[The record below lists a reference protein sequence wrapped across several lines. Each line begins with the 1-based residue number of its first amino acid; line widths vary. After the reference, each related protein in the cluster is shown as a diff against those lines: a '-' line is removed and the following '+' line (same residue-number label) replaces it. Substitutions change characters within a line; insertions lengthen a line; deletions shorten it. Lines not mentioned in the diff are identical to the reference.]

1 MTSRTVKSMAWTAT
15 LLAVVF
21 AVVSFLPEAYSSRR
35 PNVILILTD
44 DQGYGDVGVH
54 GNDVLRTPNLD
65 RLAREGVRI
74 KDFYVTPLCATTRAS
89 LLTGR
94 YNQRTG
100 VLWPFLGAE
109 VLRHREVTLAEALKD
124 AGYQT
129 ALIGKWHLGRYG
141 KYGPLTHGF
150 DEFLGFRDG
159 MIDDYF
165 DTALEH
171 NGLPVRI
178 SNYITDALTD
188 AALRFVE
195 SNRSRPFFLFLSYNA
210 PHIPN
215 QVPLKYEQEYTEKG
229 LSPHLVKVYGMITC
243 LDDGIGRVLEA
254 LEKLGLE
261 ENTIVVFLSD
271 NGPQMESSRQM
282 QQFRSREW
290 HQMDAMWKGVG
301 RYNANLRGEKATV
314 YEGGIRSPFF
324 ARWVGQLPAGKTLEV
339 AASHIDLLPTLLDL
353 CGVPLPEG
361 PALDGRSLAP
371 FLKAGRG
378 DPPDRTLFFWSD
390 APKTGV
396 GPRLG
401 LNRRNYAVR
410 RGPWKLVGGQEL
422 FDLSRDP
429 YEQKNLA
436 ERQPGRVKELQE
448 AFDRWAQE
456 VVPNEDL
463 VRLPVPVSGE
473 DTPSI
478 MSNLFRGGTVIDIA
492 WARLHGQGLRYGYDK
507 LIRDKIT
514 GWEDPND
521 FIRWHL
527 DVGRAGRY
535 EVILQYGCSVA
546 DAGSRIRIASG
557 GARVEFVV
565 EPTSAVDVWRTQ
577 GIGFLDLKRG
587 LSTMEIRILS
597 KPGKSVMDLHEVRLR
612 RVGDI

>member
-1 MTSRTVKSMAWTAT
+1 MASTMVKGMAWTAA
-15 LLAVVF
+15 LLVVVCAVLHFVPG
-21 AVVSFLPEAYSSRR
+21 ASSHR

-74 KDFYVTPLCATTRAS
+74 KEFYVTPLCATTRAS

-229 LSPHLVKVYGMITC
+229 MSPHLAKVYGMITC
-243 LDDGIGRVLEA
+243 LDDGIGRILES

-261 ENTIVVFLSD
+261 EETIVVFLSD

-290 HQMDAMWKGVG
+290 HRMDAMWKGVG

-353 CGVPLPEG
+353 CE
-361 PALDGRSLAP
+361 RSAP
-371 FLKAGRG
+371 
-378 DPPDRTLFFWSD
+378 
-390 APKTGV
+390 
-396 GPRLG
+396 
-401 LNRRNYAVR
+401 
-410 RGPWKLVGGQEL
+410 
-422 FDLSRDP
+422 
-429 YEQKNLA
+429 
-436 ERQPGRVKELQE
+436 
-448 AFDRWAQE
+448 
-456 VVPNEDL
+456 
-463 VRLPVPVSGE
+463 
-473 DTPSI
+473 
-478 MSNLFRGGTVIDIA
+478 
-492 WARLHGQGLRYGYDK
+492 
-507 LIRDKIT
+507 
-514 GWEDPND
+514 
-521 FIRWHL
+521 
-527 DVGRAGRY
+527 GRAGIGRP
-535 EVILQYGCSVA
+535 EPGSA
-546 DAGSRIRIASG
+546 SEGRARGSAGPDP
-557 GARVEFVV
+557 VLLE
-565 EPTSAVDVWRTQ
+565 
-577 GIGFLDLKRG
+577 
-587 LSTMEIRILS
+587 
-597 KPGKSVMDLHEVRLR
+597 
-612 RVGDI
+612 

>member
-1 MTSRTVKSMAWTAT
+1 MTSRTVKTTASTAT

-21 AVVSFLPEAYSSRR
+21 AFAGLLPEAHSSRR

-54 GNDVLRTPNLD
+54 GNDVLRTPNMD

-74 KDFYVTPLCATTRAS
+74 KEFYVTPLCATTRAS

-109 VLRHREVTLAEALKD
+109 VLRHREVTLAEALKT

-165 DTALEH
+165 DTPLEH
-171 NGLPVRI
+171 NGLPARI

-229 LSPHLVKVYGMITC
+229 LSPHLAKVYGMITC
-243 LDDGIGRVLEA
+243 LDDGIGRILES
-254 LEKLGLE
+254 LEKQDLE
-261 ENTIVVFLSD
+261 KETIVVFLSD

-301 RYNANLRGEKATV
+301 RYNARKSKKGTVTAWSCLGWSSDSPAEAVGE
-314 YEGGIRSPFF
+314 PM
-324 ARWVGQLPAGKTLEV
+324 
-339 AASHIDLLPTLLDL
+339 
-353 CGVPLPEG
+353 
-361 PALDGRSLAP
+361 
-371 FLKAGRG
+371 
-378 DPPDRTLFFWSD
+378 
-390 APKTGV
+390 
-396 GPRLG
+396 
-401 LNRRNYAVR
+401 
-410 RGPWKLVGGQEL
+410 
-422 FDLSRDP
+422 
-429 YEQKNLA
+429 
-436 ERQPGRVKELQE
+436 
-448 AFDRWAQE
+448 
-456 VVPNEDL
+456 
-463 VRLPVPVSGE
+463 VSGQAS
-473 DTPSI
+473 PSPGVCAAEE
-478 MSNLFRGGTVIDIA
+478 MA
-492 WARLHGQGLRYGYDK
+492 E
-507 LIRDKIT
+507 KI
-514 GWEDPND
+514 
-521 FIRWHL
+521 
-527 DVGRAGRY
+527 
-535 EVILQYGCSVA
+535 
-546 DAGSRIRIASG
+546 
-557 GARVEFVV
+557 
-565 EPTSAVDVWRTQ
+565 
-577 GIGFLDLKRG
+577 G
-587 LSTMEIRILS
+587 LSEAKIPHI
-597 KPGKSVMDLHEVRLR
+597 
-612 RVGDI
+612 

>member
-1 MTSRTVKSMAWTAT
+1 MASTMVKGMAWTAA
-15 LLAVVF
+15 LLVVVCAVLHFVPG
-21 AVVSFLPEAYSSRR
+21 ASSHR

-74 KDFYVTPLCATTRAS
+74 KEFYVTPLCATTRAS

-229 LSPHLVKVYGMITC
+229 LSPHLAKVYGMITC

-290 HQMDAMWKGVG
+290 HRMDAMWKGVG

-353 CGVPLPEG
+353 CGFRSRKGRHWTAGAWLRFLTARGKSHHGIRPSLHPGGRRCDSGTYSRYAPE
-361 PALDGRSLAP
+361 S
-371 FLKAGRG
+371 
-378 DPPDRTLFFWSD
+378 
-390 APKTGV
+390 
-396 GPRLG
+396 RL
-401 LNRRNYAVR
+401 VR
-410 RGPWKLVGGQEL
+410 RAQERSRC
-422 FDLSRDP
+422 SRDFHHG
-429 YEQKNLA
+429 LL
-436 ERQPGRVKELQE
+436 RPGAGIRRTGPCSSGVTHRRRGS
-448 AFDRWAQE
+448 APGWASTAGTTRSE
-456 VVPNEDL
+456 
-463 VRLPVPVSGE
+463 
-473 DTPSI
+473 
-478 MSNLFRGGTVIDIA
+478 GGPGSWSA
-492 WARLHGQGLRYGYDK
+492 ARS
-507 LIRDKIT
+507 
-514 GWEDPND
+514 
-521 FIRWHL
+521 
-527 DVGRAGRY
+527 
-535 EVILQYGCSVA
+535 CS
-546 DAGSRIRIASG
+546 
-557 GARVEFVV
+557 
-565 EPTSAVDVWRTQ
+565 T
-577 GIGFLDLKRG
+577 
-587 LSTMEIRILS
+587 
-597 KPGKSVMDLHEVRLR
+597 
-612 RVGDI
+612 